1 MDEIDFKKLNRAPYM
16 TRRMYVINNI
26 CTLSDID
33 LGYLFG
39 LFGLYNKKNSGT
51 WFWQKAKL
59 TGTLRDNYNKFNT
72 AVDKIVKDLKLA
84 DEKMTK
90 QQIDSA
96 SDVFN
101 RLLSGMEANCNVD
114 RNSDFGYVKGFLDKN
129 LKVLIDDSLK
139 RIK

>member
-1 MDEIDFKKLNRAPYM
+1 MNEIDFKKLNRVPYM
-16 TRRMYVINNI
+16 ARRMYVINNV
-26 CTLSDID
+26 CRSTGID
-33 LGYLFG
+33 LDYLFG

-59 TGTLRDNYNKFNT
+59 TGGLRGNYNRFNT
-72 AVDKIVKDLKLA
+72 VVDKIVKDLKQA

-96 SDVFN
+96 LDVFN
-101 RLLSGMEANCNVD
+101 KMLSGMEADCNVD
-114 RNSDFGYVKGFLDKN
+114 RNRDFGYVKGFLDKN
-129 LKVLIDDSLK
+129 LKVLIDDSLR